1 MCVWLRVFWE
11 EALKTVGCEPT
22 VAEYTRLTG
31 ILLVGLGPQLP
42 QCGVWCVCCVW
53 CLSFVCCCSLVENKN
68 SSQVLAQSYQEYVV
82 KSRAKIA
89 TLQRG
94 SK

>member
-1 MCVWLRVFWE
+1 MCVWVRVFWE

-42 QCGVWCVCCVW
+42 QCGVWCVCVVCGGCRLSSVV
-53 CLSFVCCCSLVENKN
+53 CRLSFVVCCLLFVVLLFVVCCLLCVVCCVLLV
-68 SSQVLAQSYQEYVV
+68 V
-82 KSRAKIA
+82 
-89 TLQRG
+89 
-94 SK
+94 

>member
-1 MCVWLRVFWE
+1 MCVWVRVFWE

-42 QCGVWCVCCVW
+42 QCGVWCVCVVCGVWCVVCGLSFVVCRLLFVVC
-53 CLSFVCCCSLVENKN
+53 CLSFVVF
-68 SSQVLAQSYQEYVV
+68 AP
-82 KSRAKIA
+82 
-89 TLQRG
+89 
-94 SK
+94 